1 MTQAESTPVEQHPG
15 VQGLA
20 QLGRNAIDRVIEL
33 ERARA
38 RDEISFR
45 ELRAERDEL
54 LQALWGMVTSFHAV
68 EWMQPHMQESA
79 DKARAVIAKVGA
91 V

>member
-1 MTQAESTPVEQHPG
+1 MMQTESTPVERHPG

-20 QLGRNAIDRVIEL
+20 QIGRNAIDRVIEL

-54 LQALWGMVTSFHAV
+54 LRALWGMVTSFHGI
-68 EWMQPHMQESA
+68 ELEPHMRESA
-79 DKARAVIAKVGA
+79 DRARAVIAKMEA
-91 V
+91 A

>member
-1 MTQAESTPVEQHPG
+1 MMQTESTPVERHPG
-15 VQGLA
+15 VQGMA
-20 QLGRNAIDRVIEL
+20 QIGRNAIDRIIEL

-54 LQALWGMVTSFHAV
+54 LRALWGMVTSFHGV
-68 EWMQPHMQESA
+68 EWMEPHMRESA
-79 DKARAVIAKVGA
+79 DKARAVIAKMEA
-91 V
+91 A